1 MTKDVNELIL
11 RQRARE
17 LSDETLEK
25 AAGQRRQTEGGTYLV
40 TSFKQR
46 DDLPVLASLR
56 KMSDNVVRNL
66 AELGLREPVSLR
78 MLPERWWK
86 ANVDA
91 AELGEVSEYGC
102 GYVTLFLSSED
113 LARIGS
119 EVVDGPFAPWATP
132 DVSRAILKQNPGEYW
147 DATISNRPLLPVIDG
162 ADPYAG
168 YDNGYTSEDLL
179 AALDAGKTITVYG
192 GPFATENAARYALD
206 LRWES
211 PE

>member
-1 MTKDVNELIL
+1 MTKDVSELIL

-17 LSDETLEK
+17 LADETLEK

-56 KMSDNVVRNL
+56 KMTDNVVRNL
-66 AELGLREPVSLR
+66 VEIGLHEPVSLR
-78 MLPERWWK
+78 MLPGRWWK
-86 ANVDA
+86 AHVDA

-102 GYVTLFLSSED
+102 GYATLFLSSED
-113 LARIGS
+113 LARIGI

-132 DVSRAILKQNPGEYW
+132 DVSRAILKQNPGKYW

-162 ADPYAG
+162 ADSFAG

-179 AALDAGKTITVYG
+179 AALDAGKCVTVYS
-192 GPFATENAARYALD
+192 GPFDTADDAHYALD

>member
-17 LSDETLEK
+17 LADETLEK
-25 AAGQRRQTEGGTYLV
+25 AAGQRRQTEGGTFLV

-56 KMSDNVVRNL
+56 KMTDNVVRNM
-66 AELGLREPVSLR
+66 AELGLHEPVSLR
-78 MLPERWWK
+78 MLPGCWWK
-86 ANVDA
+86 AHVDA
-91 AELGEVSEYGC
+91 AEVGELREYGC
-102 GYVTLFLSSED
+102 AYVTLLLSSED

-132 DVSRAILKQNPGEYW
+132 DVSRAILKQNPGKYW

-179 AALDAGKTITVYG
+179 AALDAGKCVTVYS
-192 GPFATENAARYALD
+192 GPFETADEAHYALD